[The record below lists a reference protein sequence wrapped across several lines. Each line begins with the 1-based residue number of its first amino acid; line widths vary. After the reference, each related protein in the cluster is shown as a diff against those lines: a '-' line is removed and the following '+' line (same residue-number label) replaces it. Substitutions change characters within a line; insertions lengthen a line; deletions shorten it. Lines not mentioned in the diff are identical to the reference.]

1 MHDPLSLAATTGTPM
16 EDERPHST
24 PHGWIL
30 LVACGI
36 VVLSAMLEV
45 LPDQRVAVKGLRRYP
60 LPNACQARATLG
72 VKCPGCGLTRS
83 FIHLAHG
90 DWRSSVH
97 THRLGWLMASLV
109 LFQIPYRALAMQ
121 GRVFPLFSPRSV
133 TILTALLVALLA
145 GNWLY
150 DIFIV
155 AGSQ

>member
-1 MHDPLSLAATTGTPM
+1 MRPATTGTSIV
-16 EDERPHST
+16 DERPQAT

-36 VVLSAMLEV
+36 VLAAAMLEV

-83 FIHLAHG
+83 FVHLAHG
-90 DWRSSVH
+90 DWQSSVQ
-97 THRLGWLMASLV
+97 THRLGWLMAAVV

-121 GRVFPLFSPRSV
+121 GRAFPLFSPRTV
-133 TILTALLVALLA
+133 TMLTAVLAALLA

-150 DIFIV
+150 DIFVV
-155 AGSQ
+155 AGSR